1 MELVNLI
8 VFLIYLASLLILAYF
23 LVKNNINKRK
33 LLALYIQGEM
43 DRYALGK
50 KIEEL
55 SNKLSTLELSESD
68 GFIKFISQS
77 RDWAFEYIEEVQS
90 ALAEF
95 DNDITPALDWYKS
108 FGMVLGESAHTDI
121 LKKISEAYDKLK
133 SVLPENGETPNN

>member
-1 MELVNLI
+1 MEPVNLI
-8 VFLIYLASLLILAYF
+8 VFLIYLASLLTLAYF
-23 LVKNNINKRK
+23 LVKNNLNKRK

-108 FGMVLGESAHTDI
+108 FGMVLGESAHTDV
-121 LKKISEAYDKLK
+121 LKRISEAYDKLK